1 LKNNAE
7 GVRKFQLRVAST
19 LGFAGEERPN
29 AESVSGR
36 SLATLSAL
44 NFFLSR
50 ASQGCRKLQPGA
62 EIRERL
68 RRIFKLNQYAA
79 ATITRLSLYTVIS

>member
-36 SLATLSAL
+36 SLGNAFSVEFLFVSCGPGLSQAPTL
-44 NFFLSR
+44 
-50 ASQGCRKLQPGA
+50 G
-62 EIRERL
+62 
-68 RRIFKLNQYAA
+68 
-79 ATITRLSLYTVIS
+79 